1 MIYVIWGLSLPSEHL
16 SPGQGKAGALETAAL
31 GLRAPP
37 RPARGREGAA
47 RSGPRTGAGDPQ
59 LSLEASV
66 IKHDFTPRRLNQ
78 QVLPEA
84 TDTEV
89 PSRSL
94 EEVRV

>member
-1 MIYVIWGLSLPSEHL
+1 MIWGLSLPSEHP
-16 SPGQGKAGALETAAL
+16 SPGRGKAGALETAAL

-37 RPARGREGAA
+37 RPARGREGLLAQ
-47 RSGPRTGAGDPQ
+47 GPRTGAGDPQ
-59 LSLEASV
+59 LSLQASV

-84 TDTEV
+84 RDTEV

-94 EEVRV
+94 EEVPV